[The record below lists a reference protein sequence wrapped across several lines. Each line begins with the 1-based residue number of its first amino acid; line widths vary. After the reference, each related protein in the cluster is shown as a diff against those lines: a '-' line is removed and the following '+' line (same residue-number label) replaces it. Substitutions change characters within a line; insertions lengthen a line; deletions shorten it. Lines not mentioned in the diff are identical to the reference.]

1 MFEKFFYYMTTLAEA
16 GLAVVGI
23 NGLYEQPPYQVRQDL
38 GAGLEIRDY
47 GPVTAI
53 ETTTSGQ
60 DAANRAFRQLFAYI
74 TGTNESGRTI
84 AMTVPVRMDAAPA
97 QGMTMRFFLPS
108 GQAPDPPRPVDGTV
122 RVVKL
127 PAATVAALR
136 FSGNPDATA
145 QRERTRELLARL
157 ETSQWR
163 KTSEPYLLSYDPPF
177 TIPFLK
183 HNEIAVS
190 VSSR

>member
-84 AMTVPVRMDAAPA
+84 AMTVPVRMDATAA
-97 QGMTMRFFLPS
+97 QG
-108 GQAPDPPRPVDGTV
+108 
-122 RVVKL
+122 
-127 PAATVAALR
+127 
-136 FSGNPDATA
+136 
-145 QRERTRELLARL
+145 
-157 ETSQWR
+157 
-163 KTSEPYLLSYDPPF
+163 
-177 TIPFLK
+177 
-183 HNEIAVS
+183 
-190 VSSR
+190 